1 MSRDRPNARR
11 SVVSVPGKLILMGEH
26 AVVYGHPAIVT
37 AVDLRLR
44 VTVERRPGQK
54 VLLHLPQVHRTAET
68 TWEEISDHTRE
79 ARSAWRRLVAGE
91 GRKRPAVFKGP
102 GDLVRVALGRTVRH
116 IGSPPDH
123 GIALTLESEIPIGS
137 GFGSSAAVGVAVPA
151 ALLALVDR
159 PTDDETLLRL
169 SLDIERLQHGLP
181 SGIDNTASLVGGLLW
196 AQHEH
201 RTGDLAWEPIGAH
214 VDWLDGLT
222 IYHSGTPAET
232 TGEVVTTVRQ
242 RLAEYPAR
250 YEKLLQEIERCT
262 RTLRMTLDNGR
273 PLDEIMEL
281 VRRCERALEELG
293 VVPEP
298 TRTVIRKIEAEG
310 GAAKISGAGALSGT
324 GAGSVIVVHPNPE
337 VVDRWVF
344 LEGWRRLPV
353 RLPADGLR
361 WEELS

>member
-1 MSRDRPNARR
+1 MSRDRPDAHR

-26 AVVYGHPAIVT
+26 AVVYGHPAIVA

-44 VTVERRPGQK
+44 VTIESNPGQE
-54 VLLHLPQVHRTAET
+54 VLLHLPQIHRTAET
-68 TWEEISDHTRE
+68 TWEEISNHTRG
-79 ARSAWRRLVAGE
+79 ARSAWRRLVAGDD
-91 GRKRPAVFKGP
+91 RKRQAALAGP
-102 GDLVRVALGRTVRH
+102 GNLVRLALGLAVRH
-116 IGSPPDH
+116 IGAPPEH
-123 GIALTLESEIPIGS
+123 GITLTLESEIPIGS
-137 GFGSSAAVGVAVPA
+137 GFGSSAAIAVAVPA
-151 ALLALVDR
+151 TLLGFTHQPA
-159 PTDDETLLRL
+159 DDETLLRL

-181 SGIDNTASLVGGLLW
+181 SGIDNTAVLVGGLLW

-201 RTGDLAWEPIGAH
+201 RSGDLAWERIGTH
-214 VDWLDGLT
+214 VGWLDTLSV
-222 IYHSGTPAET
+222 YHSGTPAET

-262 RTLRMTLDNGR
+262 RALRTTLDNGR
-273 PLDEIMEL
+273 PITETMEL
-281 VRRCERALEELG
+281 VQRSERALEELG

-298 TRTVIRKIEAEG
+298 TRAVIRKIEAEG

-324 GAGSVIVVHPNPE
+324 GAGSVIVVHPDPE

-361 WEELS
+361 REELS